1 MWTPSCAMHP
11 TPLGTPPPRGLIVRP
26 LAHDD
31 RFTTAELDLLEECAV
46 ERYTIGAAVDA
57 ASAQRRA
64 VALRRQLQDETPD
77 VLHQTAQDVCLDGA
91 LRLGLTYRQMTSQE
105 GHHAA
110 KHVERERDPLG
121 MINGE
126 GVITGT
132 VVSAAVIAAAAGH
145 LEETHIVL
153 AILGTA
159 FIYWL
164 AHVHAR
170 TLGDAVKHRT
180 HPVDALKEALAETW
194 PILAA
199 SLVPAVILLAAQLFG
214 MEIRRGAW
222 IAVITSTVLLALYS
236 FFAGRRGGLGLA
248 GSLLSA
254 AVGAGL
260 GMLVIALK
268 ASLH

>member
-1 MWTPSCAMHP
+1 MATNEHRPSASK
-11 TPLGTPPPRGLIVRP
+11 
-26 LAHDD
+26 
-31 RFTTAELDLLEECAV
+31 LD
-46 ERYTIGAAVDA
+46 I
-57 ASAQRRA
+57 Q
-64 VALRRQLQDETPD
+64 
-77 VLHQTAQDVCLDGA
+77 
-91 LRLGLTYRQMTSQE
+91 
-105 GHHAA
+105 
-110 KHVERERDPLG
+110 RDPLG

-164 AHVHAR
+164 AHLHAR

-180 HPVDALKEALAETW
+180 NPVGALKEALAETW

-199 SLVPAVILLAAQLFG
+199 SLVPALILLVTQLVG
-214 MEIRRGAW
+214 MRVRTGAW
-222 IAVITSTVLLALYS
+222 IAVIASTVLLTVYS
-236 FFAGRRGGLGLA
+236 FLAGRRGGLGMG
-248 GSLLSA
+248 GSVISA
-254 AVGAGL
+254 AIGAALGL
-260 GMLVIALK
+260 LVVALK